1 LKQNFTIKQ
10 MVTPRENLLKSL
22 RREGFENVPVDYV
35 LCDSQIADFK
45 KKFGHSDYESYFG
58 LSHRSFE
65 MNVQRNYSFGPDQF
79 KRESLPDSTVFDE
92 YGIGHSEGSAYAF
105 HMTRMHHPLK
115 GAGLNE
121 ILDYP
126 YPTVPE
132 DEILKLTNKVNE
144 LRSKGLASFAFMQMT
159 VWEASWYLRSME
171 ELMIDM
177 MMGDEKATAL
187 LDLITQ
193 FAISKAVTY
202 AKAGVDILSLG
213 DDIGTQN
220 SILIDVELWEAWLKP
235 RLVKVIE
242 AAKHVNP
249 NIIIFYHSCGYVIPF
264 IDQLIEVGIEILNPV
279 QPECMSFEEVHETF
293 GDRLSF
299 WGTLGTQELLPFGTR
314 EEVLRTTISR
324 LEKCGEKGGI
334 VIGPT
339 HMVEPEVP
347 WENLTAIT
355 EGVTTFMQDRSK

>member
-1 LKQNFTIKQ
+1 
-10 MVTPRENLLKSL
+10 MSPRENILKCL
-22 RREGFENVPVDYV
+22 RREGFENVPVDFV
-35 LCDSQIADFK
+35 LCNSQIADFEK
-45 KKFGHSDYESYFG
+45 RIGHKDYETYLG
-58 LSHRSFE
+58 MSHRPFE
-65 MNVQRNYSFGPDQF
+65 MNVKRNYTFGADQF
-79 KRESLPDSTVFDE
+79 KRESVPESTVFDE
-92 YGIGHSEGSAYAF
+92 YGIGHSKGSSAAF

-132 DEILKLTNKVNE
+132 NELAKLTQKVNN
-144 LRSKGLASFAFMQMT
+144 LHSKGLASFAFMQMT

-177 MMGDEKATAL
+177 MMQDEKATAL

-193 FAISKAVTY
+193 FAILKATTY
-202 AKAGVDILSLG
+202 AKAGIDILSLG

-220 SILIDVELWEAWLKP
+220 SIMIDVELWEIWLKT
-235 RLVKVIE
+235 RLAKVIE
-242 AAKHVNP
+242 AAKQVNP
-249 NIIIFYHSCGYVIPF
+249 NIIIFYHSCGHIIPF
-264 IDQLIEVGIEILNPV
+264 INQLIEIGVEVLNPI
-279 QPECMSFEEVHETF
+279 QPECMSFDEVHNKF

-299 WGTLGTQELLPFGTR
+299 WGTLGTQELLPFGTKD
-314 EEVLRTTISR
+314 EVFATTLSR
-324 LEKCGEKGGI
+324 LNKMGEKGGL

-347 WENLTAIT
+347 WENLTAII
-355 EGVTTFMQDRSK
+355 EGVETFQKNR